1 MRLRRVSTW
10 IIVIALILGF
20 AGIGW
25 NLVDL
30 RRSGSEA
37 RSDTS
42 NGSNGKVVV
51 RTCDDLRE
59 FITAEEEISYPLWK
73 KYHREVMSYSKGLP
87 KSERPAKVSE
97 IAASVTVVLRSD
109 LRIYRQMKKLPE
121 CLDSEFRNEIQEW
134 ITTTEEMIGYLK
146 GESELDGNMFDPSE
160 GFWDTSFYDAFFSAA
175 ENLVN
180 GLQDI

>member
-10 IIVIALILGF
+10 IIVFALILGF

-25 NLVDL
+25 NLVDI

-37 RSDTS
+37 KSD
-42 NGSNGKVVV
+42 GKVTV

-59 FITAEEEISYPLWK
+59 FITAEEDISFPLWK
-73 KYHREVMSYSKGLP
+73 KYHREVISYEKGLP
-87 KSERPAKVSE
+87 KNERPAKVSE
-97 IAASVTVVLRSD
+97 IAASVTEVLKSD
-109 LRIYRQMKKLPE
+109 LKIYQQMKKLPE
-121 CLDSEFRNEIQEW
+121 CLDSEFRKEIQEW

-146 GESELDGNMFDPSE
+146 GESELDGNLFDPSE
-160 GFWDTSFYDAFFSAA
+160 GFWDTTFYDAFYSAA
-175 ENLVN
+175 ENLVS